1 MRRST
6 ALLAMLAAI
15 GLGGCGD
22 DDAPEGGAATGTTAT
37 ATTTP
42 GTGTAPTA
50 PTAADQAVWPAPG
63 SMDQGDPVA
72 VARSFVTDYVGLE
85 DPALSA
91 YRAGEPRA
99 GEVEVYRRSE
109 DGRVLDTVVSV
120 ISLRQLDG
128 RRWSVT
134 SAQTDQ
140 VELETP
146 ETLDVVRSPLVVRG
160 RGRGFEGNVVVE
172 LRPAFAT
179 APLAREPVTAGSA
192 GTLEPFTA
200 RLAFTPPDGTAT
212 GALLVR
218 TGSGIAAA
226 DGFGALPLRFAP

>member
-6 ALLAMLAAI
+6 ALLAMLIAL
-15 GLGGCGD
+15 GLGACGD
-22 DDAPEGGAATGTTAT
+22 DDDAPAGGAT
-37 ATTTP
+37 ATTTTTT
-42 GTGTAPTA
+42 TGAPAATAPHT
-50 PTAADQAVWPAPG
+50 PTIADLAVWPAPG
-63 SMDQGDPVA
+63 SMDQDDPVA

-85 DPALSA
+85 DPALSE

-99 GEVEVYRRSE
+99 GEVEVYRRGE

-120 ISLRQLDG
+120 ISLRKLDG

-172 LRPAFAT
+172 LRAAFT
-179 APLAREPVTAGSA
+179 TRPLAREPVTAGSA

-200 RLAFTPPDGTAT
+200 RLAFTPPDGAAT

>member
-1 MRRST
+1 MRRCSV
-6 ALLAMLAAI
+6 LLVVVAAM
-15 GLGGCGD
+15 GLGACDD
-22 DDAPEGGAATGTTAT
+22 DDAPAGGAVTATTAT
-37 ATTTP
+37 ATAPHTP
-42 GTGTAPTA
+42 TI
-50 PTAADQAVWPAPG
+50 ADLAVWPAPG
-63 SMDQGDPVA
+63 SIDQDDPVA

-85 DPALSA
+85 DPALSD

-99 GEVEVYRRSE
+99 GEVEVYRRGE

-146 ETLDVVRSPLVVRG
+146 ETLDVVRSPLVMRG

-172 LRPAFAT
+172 LRAAFAT
-179 APLAREPVTAGSA
+179 EPLAREPVTAGSA

-200 RLAFTPPDGTAT
+200 RLAFTPPAGTPT